1 MISPICLAPALNDE
15 EAADA
20 NYDDDGDADEDKE
33 EEEYR

>member
-15 EAADA
+15 KTADA
-20 NYDDDGDADEDKE
+20 NYDEDGDADEDKE